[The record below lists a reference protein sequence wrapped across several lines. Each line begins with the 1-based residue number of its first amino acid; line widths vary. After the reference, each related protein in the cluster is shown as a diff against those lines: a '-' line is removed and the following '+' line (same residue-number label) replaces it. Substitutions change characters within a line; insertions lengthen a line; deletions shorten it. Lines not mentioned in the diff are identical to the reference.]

1 MTTIGTTNTAK
12 NYDNSTTATNG
23 SNNNYWHSTEGR
35 MLPCVT
41 RGVAGKG
48 DRKGGQDRM
57 RCGCN
62 CHQNN
67 VNQNGKK
74 KILRETKYFQQS
86 TKTNKKKKDDWNTL
100 EMFFIVLG
108 RANEM
113 LDECKWKK
121 VGNTRWGKEVSP

>member
-1 MTTIGTTNTAK
+1 
-12 NYDNSTTATNG
+12 
-23 SNNNYWHSTEGR
+23 
-35 MLPCVT
+35 
-41 RGVAGKG
+41 
-48 DRKGGQDRM
+48 M

-74 KILRETKYFQQS
+74 KSYGRQNISSKARKRT
-86 TKTNKKKKDDWNTL
+86 KKKDDWNTL

-121 VGNTRWGKEVSP
+121 VGNTR